1 MSEFTRRRFIGNR
14 RDLIRKRQPASLER
28 GTGKS
33 HRRAIA
39 AKTTATIVEYE
50 KFHILQ
56 LSRHYIDRLCSGWL
70 GSWSRR
76 RIR

>member
-14 RDLIRKRQPASLER
+14 RDLIRNRQLASLEG

-39 AKTTATIVEYE
+39 AKRTATIVKYE
-50 KFHILQ
+50 KINIL
-56 LSRHYIDRLCSGWL
+56 
-70 GSWSRR
+70 
-76 RIR
+76 